1 MASSSPL
8 SLAVRNAR
16 IVDGSGRPAYAGDV
30 GVSGDR
36 IVAVGRVEGTAA
48 HEIDAQGRVVA
59 PGFIDIHTHYDPQ
72 LCWDRL
78 ATPTP
83 EHGVTTLVMGN
94 CSVTLAPVRPE
105 HRHRL
110 IQIFGSV
117 EDMDSSLLESTIPFA
132 WESFPEYLGQLRREL
147 GPNVGVF
154 VGHAILRLFVMGA
167 AAQERQATD
176 AEVEQMCAALREA
189 IRAGAFGIS
198 FTFVHLDEQGRKLP
212 CAYADRREKL
222 ALLRVLAAEG
232 RGIVEVAPS
241 LIAGTDVAL
250 GCIDEFAELALET
263 GVTCSLSPILQSPL
277 LGDLWLRMLE
287 RFEHWRQR
295 GAPIFAQ
302 TQARPLDMTVVLSQ
316 GSAILAKGAQWR
328 RVFELPAARRIEALR
343 DPAVR
348 AALGPETDSHSR
360 VAALTVKHVHA
371 AANQRYLGRS
381 LADIAQSE
389 GKSLLNTML
398 DIALADG
405 LETEFA
411 LTGVVHADAQH
422 VGRLLD
428 HPGVHIG
435 SGDAGAHINQFCGA
449 GDTCYVFEKF
459 VRAEKLMSVERA
471 VQRLT
476 SDLAQGWG
484 ITDRGELAPGKY
496 ADLVV
501 FDPDTIARGDEEL
514 VHDVPG
520 GSGRYVRHPSGVHQV
535 IVNGAVLVDEGRY
548 TSARPGRLV

>member
-8 SLAVRNAR
+8 SLAIRNAR
-16 IVDGSGRPAYAGDV
+16 IVDGSGGPAYRGDV

-36 IVAVGRVEGTAA
+36 IVAVGRIDGTAA
-48 HEIDAQGRVVA
+48 HEIDAQGHVVA

-72 LCWDRL
+72 LCWDKL

-83 EHGVTTLVMGN
+83 EHGVTTLIMGN
-94 CSVTLAPVRPE
+94 CSVTLAPVKPE

-176 AEVEQMCAALREA
+176 AEVELMCAALREA

-198 FTFVHLDEQGRKLP
+198 FTFVHLDEQGQKLP

-250 GCIDEFAELALET
+250 GCIDEFGELALET

-287 RFEHWRQR
+287 RFEHWQQR

-316 GSAILAKGAQWR
+316 GSAILAKGMQWR

-348 AALGPETDSHSR
+348 AALGPETDGHSR

-381 LADIAQSE
+381 LADIAKSE

-398 DIALADG
+398 DIALADE

-484 ITDRGELAPGKY
+484 IKDRGELAPGKY

-501 FDPDTIARGDEEL
+501 FDPDTIARGEEEL
-514 VHDVPG
+514 IHDVPG
-520 GSGRYVRHPSGVHQV
+520 GSGRYVRRPSGVHQV